1 MMNVRTFKAE
11 YKELTF
17 KIEEDYPEVG
27 VYLYVYKEG
36 KCIKEMLQ
44 DTIDICKKI
53 ALEEYGVPIDFWIEN

>member
-1 MMNVRTFKAE
+1 MMNFRTFKAE

-36 KCIKEMLQ
+36 KCIKDMLQ
-44 DTIDICKKI
+44 DTIDICKEV